1 MQTGAEPN
9 DDRRVRRIRVAA
21 RMIGAAGALLQAWAW
36 RHLMNQDGMSY
47 VDIATAVTRGEGG
60 VNGYWSPL
68 YSWILAAAF
77 AIGRP
82 SAYWEFAFVK
92 LVNLLLF
99 AVAFASFEFFLRELL
114 RRERVLDA
122 ARETSDAAVGRAPV
136 EPWVWSALG
145 YTLFLWCA
153 LRLTTVSVVTPDMCV
168 VAAVFA
174 AAGLLLRIQ
183 RGAGGSAMHI
193 ALGLVLGAGYLAKAA
208 MFPLAFVFLASAW
221 LAGRHVGRVGLA
233 TATFALVV
241 APWVVA
247 LSTEKG
253 RPTFGDAGK
262 ITYAWFVTAAVPT
275 WHWQGGPP
283 GHGEALHPTRKLLD
297 SPPVFAYD
305 GPVGGTYPVWYDAS
319 YWYEGLRTRF
329 VPGRQMAVLGGYAV
343 DAVKVFLQIM
353 PGILILLALSRPWG
367 VVRRSLALQVPLL
380 LPAVACLGMYALVLL
395 HLRYVAP
402 FLVVLPMGVLAAVRL
417 PGSSSES
424 LAGSRR
430 LVAIASLFT
439 ALVVGLEIAYY
450 GALDAG
456 RLAREAAGGRQAH
469 TQIDIARALATAGVG
484 PGSRVA
490 TIDAAY
496 DAYWAHLGRVR
507 VIAEVPHDGVEMFWA
522 AGAAGRRAVYDA
534 FRAAGATAVVTHDP
548 PAWANTSEWAALG
561 TTGFLVHQLPAASSR
576 SGGTEKFT
584 IPPSTGVSSPAVP
597 TPAATRPG
605 SRRTSRSAR

>member
-1 MQTGAEPN
+1 MPTRAEPGE
-9 DDRRVRRIRVAA
+9 DGRLGRIRGAA
-21 RMIGAAGALLQAWAW
+21 RVIGAGAALMQAGAW

-47 VDIATAVTRGEGG
+47 VDMATAVTRGEGG

-114 RRERVLDA
+114 RRERTLDA
-122 ARETSDAAVGRAPV
+122 ARATSDAAVGRAPV
-136 EPWVWSALG
+136 EAWVWSALG

-174 AAGLLLRIQ
+174 ATGALLRIQ
-183 RGAGGSAMHI
+183 RGAGGPGAHI
-193 ALGLVLGAGYLAKAA
+193 GLGLVLGLGYLAKAA

-221 LAGRHVGRVGLA
+221 LAGRRLARVGLA
-233 TATFALVV
+233 AAAFALVA

-247 LSTEKG
+247 LSSEKG

-262 ITYAWFVTAAVPT
+262 ITYAWFVTAAVPS

-283 GHGEALHPTRKLLD
+283 GNGEALHPTRKLLD
-297 SPPVFAYD
+297 SPPVFAYAR
-305 GPVGGTYPVWYDAS
+305 PVGGTYPVWYDAS

-329 VPGRQMAVLGGYAV
+329 VPGRQIAVLGRYGV
-343 DAVKVFLQIM
+343 DAVKLFLQIM
-353 PGILILLALSRPWG
+353 PGILILLALSGPWR
-367 VVRRSLALQVPLL
+367 VVRRSLTLQVPLL

-402 FLVVLPMGVLAAVRL
+402 FLVVLPMGVLAAVRF
-417 PGSSSES
+417 PASSSES
-424 LAGSRR
+424 QAGSRR

-439 ALVVGLEIAYY
+439 ALVVGMEFAYY

-456 RLAREAAGGRQAH
+456 RLARDAFGRGQPH
-469 TQIDIARALATAGVG
+469 TQHDIARALAAAGVR
-484 PGSRVA
+484 PGARVA

-507 VIAEVPHDGVEMFWA
+507 VIAEVPHDGVDTFWA
-522 AGAAGRRAVYDA
+522 AGDAGRRAVYDA
-534 FRAAGATAVVTHDP
+534 FRAAGATAIVTHDP
-548 PAWANTSEWAALG
+548 PAWANTSEWTALG
-561 TTGFLVHQLPAASSR
+561 TTGFLVHPLPA
-576 SGGTEKFT
+576 T
-584 IPPSTGVSSPAVP
+584 SSPP
-597 TPAATRPG
+597 
-605 SRRTSRSAR
+605 